1 MPELLRDGNVIATF
15 PTRAD
20 CIVEAFRLRL
30 VYDYGRKRNSL
41 LPGVK
46 IEGEDNVDAIVVST
60 PGKKMREAT

>member
-1 MPELLRDGNVIATF
+1 MPNLVRDGSVLATF

-46 IEGEDNVDAIVVST
+46 IEGEDHVNAAIVPT
-60 PGKKMREAT
+60 PGKKMREG